1 MYWKRILINHFD
13 ERNLGIFPEITGKTG
28 IIISY
33 GYDTTFPR
41 MKTLAITRDE
51 KKDRATVE
59 CADGEVSIYRNC
71 AFCIHCKG
79 IRIGE
84 KLYPSPQDLALKNIS
99 GGISGDEALMNAA
112 MQFNSLAA
120 SATAIE
126 CDDDQNTGFRSR
138 YQR

>member
-1 MYWKRILINHFD
+1 
-13 ERNLGIFPEITGKTG
+13 
-28 IIISY
+28 
-33 GYDTTFPR
+33 

-51 KKDRATVE
+51 KKVRATVD

-84 KLYPSPQDLALKNIS
+84 KFYPSPQEVAMKKIS
-99 GGISGDEALMNAA
+99 GGPSGDEALMNAA

-120 SATAIE
+120 SATAME